1 MINKNH
7 PDVSIRRQSELL
19 SINRSSLYYK
29 KEAKTE
35 EFTLMNMIA
44 ELYSKYPIYGYRRI
58 HAVLKQQGII
68 ANRKKIQRLMKLMN
82 LYAIYPK
89 PNTSK
94 KSSLNLVYPYLL
106 SDISITRPNQ
116 VWQVDI
122 TYLRTNQGFMYLVSL
137 IDVYSRKIMGWRLSN
152 SLSTEAS
159 ILALE
164 DAIFKYG
171 LPKIVNSDQGTQFTS
186 EKWTKLL
193 KSSNIKISMT
203 GKGRCSDNIYIER
216 LWRSL
221 KYEGTYLYKWNTV
234 SDLKEN
240 IPIWVKWYNCER
252 PHQSLQYRTPDQC
265 YRNARII
272 NCNVKSAANWLRESL
287 FADFTQFYVH

>member
-35 EFTLMNMIA
+35 EFRLMNMIA

-159 ILALE
+159 VLALE

-252 PHQSLQYRTPDQC
+252 PHQSLQYGAMLT
-265 YRNARII
+265 
-272 NCNVKSAANWLRESL
+272 
-287 FADFTQFYVH
+287 